1 MAKKTQAEL
10 AADIAAALARPL
22 ARLSAKGSF
31 SEHVQQVGQRSKLRQ
46 KALHQALLKHPAL
59 IVTDESGRRTLLIR
73 SGEMSNPEEGPHRVT
88 QYLEDGPL
96 GHIARKSITKLA
108 QDLSRDLAPV
118 KIDPASEAQVIAWM
132 TTPVYEEGLTRVL
145 EMQRR
150 NARR

>member
-1 MAKKTQAEL
+1 MKKKTRAEL
-10 AADIAAALARPL
+10 DADIATALARPL
-22 ARLSAKGSF
+22 PRLSSKGSF

-46 KALHQALLKHPAL
+46 KALHQALLKHQAL

-73 SGEMSNPEEGPHRVT
+73 SGEMSNPEEGAHRVT

-96 GHIARKSITKLA
+96 GHIARKSITRIA

-118 KIDPASEAQVIAWM
+118 KIEPASEARVMGWM
-132 TTPVYEEGLTRVL
+132 STPAYEEGLARVL

-150 NARR
+150 NEGR